1 MICSRLF
8 LGFQANVNFSQDFP
22 TQQLE
27 MKLRCVAC
35 LKFPSCLWVSYGHKN
50 AGLFSKLY
58 PGQSQDPGLSPTHC
72 CETSQWLYHFAL
84 FSSSGKRSTT
94 ISARQACGAHV
105 WKKSIKLTCS
115 TLSWLQRSSHP
126 YVLHIYILHK
136 HRYDG
141 PGTHTLTRAPSLP
154 HSMDWKREQ
163 LNLSGTANVEKATQS
178 YANSAQHRHSSPGHA
193 GDTSET
199 LWSRGRR
206 TLLGYWLDN

>member
-1 MICSRLF
+1 MLTSHKT
-8 LGFQANVNFSQDFP
+8 SQ
-22 TQQLE
+22 LSSWE

-50 AGLFSKLY
+50 AGLFSKHY
-58 PGQSQDPGLSPTHC
+58 PGQSQDLGLSPTHC
-72 CETSQWLYHFAL
+72 CEISQLLYHFAL

-115 TLSWLQRSSHP
+115 TLSWLQQSSHP
-126 YVLHIYILHK
+126 YVLHIYPTQTQLWWPWH
-136 HRYDG
+136 
-141 PGTHTLTRAPSLP
+141 THPRCRIWWTENVSSWTCQWLP
-154 HSMDWKREQ
+154 MWKM
-163 LNLSGTANVEKATQS
+163 NTQS

-193 GDTSET
+193 GDTLET
-199 LWSRGRR
+199 LWRQGRC